1 MKNEKRSPRF
11 GGENTEDCY
20 SDDLITDTYIF
31 LKLKKLSK
39 KK

>member
-1 MKNEKRSPRF
+1 MRSEVLVLEVKILRIVILM
-11 GGENTEDCY
+11 N
-20 SDDLITDTYIF
+20 LITDTYIF